1 VNKIFLALPVQKLN
15 SPPLRAGFGIHGA
28 KLIAVAAGLFLAF
41 SANPG
46 TAQNTQLPPRSR
58 GAQNAKARPVSS
70 QAPVLPATE
79 TPPPDILMPSRPSA
93 EQLPLSP
100 PQISYA
106 DGQLTIT
113 AENSTLTAIMTAI
126 RLQMG
131 ADVELP
137 PSASREHLV
146 VRLGPGPAREV
157 IAALLSWTDYDY
169 VIQASDSDPAGIRSV
184 LVTSRPKTGTGLASA
199 NSQMAQRFP
208 HGRGGEVMPAPAEA
222 TADDPVPLAPDTP
235 AATEAGQQ
243 VPQPATQAEAADQQ
257 TVVAE
262 TQPVAA
268 TTARKSDL
276 ANTMTAADTAAL
288 EAQAAALAQQTEPPA
303 QDSGSNEPQSK
314 AQEMIQ
320 QLQRMYQQR
329 IQIQKT
335 PPPSN

>member
-1 VNKIFLALPVQKLN
+1 MNKIFLALPVQKLN
-15 SPPLRAGFGIHGA
+15 SPPIEIHGA
-28 KLIAVAAGLFLAF
+28 KLLAVAAGLFLAF
-41 SANPG
+41 SANLG
-46 TAQNTQLPPRSR
+46 RAQNTQLPARPR
-58 GAQNAKARPVSS
+58 GAQNGKARLVSS
-70 QAPVLPATE
+70 PAPVLPARE
-79 TPPPDILMPSRPSA
+79 TAPPDILMPSRPTA

-100 PQISYA
+100 PQVSYA

-137 PSASREHLV
+137 PSASREHMV

-169 VIQASDSDPAGIRSV
+169 VIQASEGDPAGIRSV

-199 NSQMAQRFP
+199 NLQMAQRFL
-208 HGRGGEVMPAPAEA
+208 HGRSGEATPALPAEA

-235 AATEAGQQ
+235 AETEAAQQ
-243 VPQPATQAEAADQQ
+243 VPQPVTQAEAADQQ
-257 TVVAE
+257 TV
-262 TQPVAA
+262 VAA

-288 EAQAAALAQQTEPPA
+288 EAQAAALAQQAAALAQQTPPPA
-303 QDSGSNEPQSK
+303 QDSSSNEPQSK